1 MTGVQKIRVLL
12 VDDHEVLRDTL
23 AARINA
29 EPDMLV
35 VGQAGDAEAGV
46 REAKTGRPDIVLMD
60 IDMPGSCPF
69 AAASTIGSRLPE
81 TRIIFLSAY
90 SHDMYIQQAIAVKAW
105 GYVTK
110 KESYA
115 TICQAIREA
124 SAGSV
129 FFSDDIQA
137 RVVSG
142 PEGLE
147 LAPGTKARAT
157 LLTQREVEVLRHLA
171 RGLSTKEIASAMHI
185 SVKTVNSHKTHL
197 MCKLGHHDRVELAR
211 YAFREGIATP

>member
-1 MTGVQKIRVLL
+1 VDEQDRRALDFEAAMGREAQEVLPVPSREDGDRPAHVLL
-12 VDDHEVLRDTL
+12 RVAPRPVCEFPHLDLLV
-23 AARINA
+23 A
-29 EPDMLV
+29 ED
-35 VGQAGDAEAGV
+35 
-46 REAKTGRPDIVLMD
+46 GRN
-60 IDMPGSCPF
+60 
-69 AAASTIGSRLPE
+69 SRLPE